1 MEKFF
6 RDIPLFVE
14 VAKQKSFTGAARVL
28 STPTPTISRRIA
40 AMEEALGMPLF
51 HRGPRKTELTDN
63 GRRLY
68 ERCRDIV
75 TQADEALDELF
86 RDMKEPAGKV
96 RFSIAP
102 DVYANYLSGVVSGFA
117 ARWPSIHLHAH
128 FSERWVDLHVEP
140 FDLDIRVGPLPDSD
154 LIVRRLHTVQPR
166 LYASPMLMERYRIP
180 TKPGDLSKIPCIS
193 IANHG
198 DYWELSKGKKKEKV
212 PVFSVHTVNSISLS
226 LELALAGIGVAWL
239 VPIVAAKHEESGDLL
254 PLLPDWHIPGGV
266 LNAVMADRH
275 VPQRVRLFLDY
286 LVEHFSGA
294 SSDGSG
300 GNAPDAP

>member
-14 VAKQKSFTGAARVL
+14 VARQKNFTRAAQVL
-28 STPTPTISRRIA
+28 STPTPTVSRRIA
-40 AMEEALGMPLF
+40 AMESALGMPLF
-51 HRGPRKTELTDN
+51 RRGPRKTELTDN

-75 TQADEALDELF
+75 TQADAALDELL

-96 RFSIAP
+96 RFSVAP
-102 DVYANYLSGVVSGFA
+102 DVYANYLSGVVAGFA
-117 ARWPSIHLHAH
+117 SRWPSIHLHAH

-166 LYASPMLMERYRIP
+166 LYASPALLERYRAP
-180 TKPGDLSKIPCIS
+180 TRPVDLGSIPCIS
-193 IANHG
+193 IAQHS
-198 DYWELSKGKKKEKV
+198 DYWELSQGKRKEKV
-212 PVFSVHTVNSISLS
+212 PVLAVHTVNSISLS

-239 VPIVAAKHEESGDLL
+239 VPIVAAKYTESGELI

-286 LVEHFSGA
+286 LVEHFAAGA
-294 SSDGSG
+294 
-300 GNAPDAP
+300 P